1 MKKKQQIINLLFF
14 IFIVTNFIG
23 CASKGLTKKEFDKE
37 YMDTEWYKVFKIY
50 TSRNYSENSFEK
62 GIYEDQNYSTN
73 YQNSVY
79 EIYKFKRKL
88 IVKPVS
94 YTNNIVVF
102 NDDEYRLKEIIFLT
116 KKSKLSMHIVHE
128 NNKKE
133 IFSLVVFID
142 ANNITNEELYKI
154 FNTNFEHEYYKLD
167 NSLSID
173 LNTLVPKMSKIKKID
188 STGSS
193 CKVNRYWSIYENS
206 ISLPKETIEKF
217 TSLRY

>member
-1 MKKKQQIINLLFF
+1 MRAKITKLLLISFL
-14 IFIVTNFIG
+14 VSNFLG
-23 CASKGLTKKEFDKE
+23 CGSKGLTEKEFNNE
-37 YMDTEWYKVFKIY
+37 YMNTEWYKIFKIY

-62 GIYEDQNYSTN
+62 QSYEDQNYSTKF
-73 YQNSVY
+73 QNSVF

-88 IVKPVS
+88 ILKPIS
-94 YTNNIVVF
+94 YTNNIVIF

-142 ANNITNEELYKI
+142 SKNITNEELNKI
-154 FNTNFEHEYYKLD
+154 FTANFEYEYYKLE
-167 NSLSID
+167 NSISID
-173 LNTLVPKMSKIKKID
+173 LNNLLPKMSKIKKID

-193 CKVNRYWSIYENS
+193 CKVNRYWNIYENS
-206 ISLPKETIEKF
+206 ISLPKEAIEKF
-217 TSLRY
+217 ITLRY